1 MKNYQKT
8 IKQIEKLKYKNST
21 IFRKN
26 FLKSYFN
33 SRTELLNKIKVNKKF
48 KIIKQDKTLKNIQKL
63 SEKKINNRDVIL
75 ESFYKKY
82 EVNLLL
88 KSRYNKNQK
97 KITNDETNI
106 NAYLYLAL
114 TIFNYRFLN
123 RFQKLNI
130 ILKITDKFIIYKN
143 ILKKT
148 DHALLKKIILLEMKL
163 IKNIN

>member
-1 MKNYQKT
+1 MKDYQKV

-21 IFRKN
+21 IFKKN

-63 SEKKINNRDVIL
+63 SEKKINKRDIIL

-82 EVNLLL
+82 EVNLSL

-97 KITNDETNI
+97 KITDNETNI

-114 TIFNYRFLN
+114 AIFNYNFLN